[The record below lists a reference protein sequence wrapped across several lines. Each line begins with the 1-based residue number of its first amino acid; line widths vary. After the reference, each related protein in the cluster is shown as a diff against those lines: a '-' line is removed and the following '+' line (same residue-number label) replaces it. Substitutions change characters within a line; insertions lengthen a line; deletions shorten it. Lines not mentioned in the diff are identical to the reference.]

1 LLAVT
6 LLRCFGTAVSG
17 HVSGD
22 GQMQGEWNYR
32 FGLLPLAQETDAD
45 IQRRLDAFAAGV
57 KCRDDRTWQEIPTQE
72 HSFYRLEGEN
82 VLLST
87 VKVAED
93 NAGIVFR
100 VYNLSDTFEIARLA
114 FDRTPQGAALTN
126 LEEQHPEALM
136 VTDNGVDLPVGAWQ
150 IKTVYVRF

>member
-1 LLAVT
+1 VAE
-6 LLRCFGTAVSG
+6 
-17 HVSGD
+17 D
-22 GQMQGEWNYR
+22 GQMQGKWQYR

-57 KCRDDRTWQEIPTQE
+57 KCRDDRTWQEIPLEE

-93 NAGIVFR
+93 NAGTVFR
-100 VYNLSDTFEIARLA
+100 VYNLSDTFEIARLT
-114 FDRTPQGAALTN
+114 FDRPPQKAALTN
-126 LEEQHPEALM
+126 LEEQPQEELIVA
-136 VTDNGVDLPVGAWQ
+136 DNGIDLPVGAWQ
-150 IKTVYVRF
+150 IRTVYVKF